1 MQPFCSFGT
10 VIFALLVRS
19 RTRVR
24 ATRAFG
30 VVMDLTKTEMAVP
43 KEQNGRTTT
52 EEGQKD
58 SQKELRAL
66 S

>member
-1 MQPFCSFGT
+1 
-10 VIFALLVRS
+10 
-19 RTRVR
+19 
-24 ATRAFG
+24 
-30 VVMDLTKTEMAVP
+30 MDLTKTEMAVP